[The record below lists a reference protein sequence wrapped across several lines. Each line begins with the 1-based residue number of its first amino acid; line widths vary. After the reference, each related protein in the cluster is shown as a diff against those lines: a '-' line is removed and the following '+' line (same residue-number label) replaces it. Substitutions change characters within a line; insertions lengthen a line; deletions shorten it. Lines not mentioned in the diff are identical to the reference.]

1 MIITIIGFILGLEV
15 GVFIG
20 IIYEQ
25 HKQREFRQEYLKKI
39 KELR

>member
-1 MIITIIGFILGLEV
+1 MTHYILTFIIGLEV

-20 IIYEQ
+20 IFYEQ
-25 HKQREFRQEYLKKI
+25 HKQREFRQEYLKQI

>member
-1 MIITIIGFILGLEV
+1 MGYLIVTFIIGLEV

-20 IIYEQ
+20 IFYEQ

-39 KELR
+39 KELG

>member
-1 MIITIIGFILGLEV
+1 VGYLIVTFIIGLEV

-20 IIYEQ
+20 IFYEQ

-39 KELR
+39 KELG